1 MTTIAYDASA
11 FGSQIINDV
20 PGSTQPLIFS
30 VTVGT
35 NTNRLLVVG
44 IDHVDSVGN
53 AVMDGSSYIVSCTY
67 NNISMQF
74 IGSVQIGSAIIDVYY
89 LINPD
94 SGSHNVRI
102 EFDDQITPGAN
113 LLVTAAAGAISFY
126 NCNQSTAVI
135 SQSGYS
141 TGVNSPISKSL
152 TTTSSENMLVDITV
166 SVLSTTITPSSGQTA
181 RVNQQVGTLGSI
193 FRQGMSH
200 RQATGGTD
208 TMLWTEGTNT
218 RDWATFVIEL
228 KAAQADIVKKLAISH
243 AFFRKIH
250 DN

>member
-44 IDHVDSVGN
+44 IDHVDFVGN

-181 RVNQQVGTLGSI
+181 RVNQQVGTLGAI

-200 RQATGGTD
+200 RQSTGGTD
-208 TMLWTEGTNT
+208 TMLWTEGTST